1 MKYAGFCD
9 LDKKGRIA
17 MEILDTELIE
27 KILKNDRPTHSDV
40 ECKNCSQPMG
50 KFPSQTPVGMC
61 YVPMEEWREIYD
73 NEKGLERG
81 TIFKELD
88 KPFTG
93 ERGVLF
99 D

>member
-1 MKYAGFCD
+1 
-9 LDKKGRIA
+9 
-17 MEILDTELIE
+17 MEILDSQIIE
-27 KILKNDRPTHSDV
+27 KILKNDKV
-40 ECKNCSQPMG
+40 KAKNEACENCAQPMG

-61 YVPMEEWREIYD
+61 YVPMQEWCEIYD

>member
-1 MKYAGFCD
+1 
-9 LDKKGRIA
+9 

-27 KILKNDRPTHSDV
+27 KILKNDKSKSKSNQS
-40 ECKNCSQPMG
+40 ENCSQPIG
-50 KFPSQTPVGMC
+50 KFPAQTPIGMC
-61 YVPMEEWREIYD
+61 YTPMQEWCEIYD
-73 NEKGLERG
+73 DEKGLERG
-81 TIFKELD
+81 TIFQQLD